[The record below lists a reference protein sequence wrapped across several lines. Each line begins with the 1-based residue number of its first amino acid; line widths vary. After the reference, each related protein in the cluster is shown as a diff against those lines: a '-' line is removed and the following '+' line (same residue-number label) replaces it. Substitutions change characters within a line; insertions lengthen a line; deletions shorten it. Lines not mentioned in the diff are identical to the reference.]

1 MEFTTGAFTSSLE
14 AVIKAGITLDSDLVQ
29 TVVAPV
35 STITLTGWFQ
45 SFRQER
51 GKKVRD
57 ASRASAS

>member
-1 MEFTTGAFTSSLE
+1 MEFTIGAFTSSLE

-29 TVVAPV
+29 TVVAPM

-45 SFRQER
+45 SFRQEG
-51 GKKVRD
+51 GKEVRD

>member
-1 MEFTTGAFTSSLE
+1 MEFTIGAFTSSLE

-29 TVVAPV
+29 TVVAPM

-45 SFRQER
+45 SFRQES
-51 GKKVRD
+51 GKEVRD